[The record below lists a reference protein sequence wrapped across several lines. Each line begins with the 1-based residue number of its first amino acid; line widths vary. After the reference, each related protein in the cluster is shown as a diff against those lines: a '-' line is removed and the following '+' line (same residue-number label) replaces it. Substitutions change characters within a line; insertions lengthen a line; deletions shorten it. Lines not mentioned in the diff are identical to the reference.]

1 MARRTVTDD
10 KWKLVRQERVDVLSF
25 LRELSAEQW
34 ETPSLCEGW
43 KVRDVAIHLLV
54 EEAVSELGLTRTLMK
69 MVRWRFSVDRA
80 NAWWVDRNSDRLT
93 SSIVEG
99 FAKTIDDPG
108 RYSRL
113 LGPEVGL
120 RANVIHHQ
128 DMRRPLGQGRS
139 IPPERLI
146 AVLNAVV
153 TQKGSRNLGSRE
165 RSGSLRL
172 RATDVEWESGD
183 GPEVSGPGEAIL
195 MVLAGRSSAL
205 NELSGEGK
213 DLLAARDQPTL
224 T

>member
-1 MARRTVTDD
+1 MATRTVADD
-10 KWKLVRQERVDVLSF
+10 TWKLVRQERVDVLSF

-34 ETPSLCEGW
+34 ETLSLCEGW

-54 EEAVSELGLTRTLMK
+54 EEAVNELGLTRTLMK
-69 MVRWRFSVDRA
+69 MVRWRFSVHRA
-80 NAWWVDRNSDRLT
+80 NAWWVDRNADRPT

-99 FAKTIDDPG
+99 FAKTIGDAG

-120 RANVIHHQ
+120 RATVIHHQ
-128 DMRRPLGQGRS
+128 DMRRPLGQSRS

-146 AVLNAVV
+146 AVLNAVL

>member
-1 MARRTVTDD
+1 MATRTVADD
-10 KWKLVRQERVDVLSF
+10 TWKLVRQERVDVLSF

-54 EEAVSELGLTRTLMK
+54 EEAVSEFGLTGTLMK

-153 TQKGSRNLGSRE
+153 NQKGSRNLGSRE
-165 RSGSLRL
+165 RSESLRL
-172 RATDVEWESGD
+172 RATDVDWESGD

>member
-1 MARRTVTDD
+1 M
-10 KWKLVRQERVDVLSF
+10 
-25 LRELSAEQW
+25 
-34 ETPSLCEGW
+34 
-43 KVRDVAIHLLV
+43 
-54 EEAVSELGLTRTLMK
+54 
-69 MVRWRFSVDRA
+69 
-80 NAWWVDRNSDRLT
+80 
-93 SSIVEG
+93 EG
-99 FAKTIDDPG
+99 FAKTIGDAG
-108 RYSRL
+108 RYTRL

-120 RANVIHHQ
+120 RATVIHHQ
-128 DMRRPLGQGRS
+128 DMRRPLGQARS

-165 RSGSLRL
+165 RSESLRL
-172 RATDVEWESGD
+172 RATDVDWESGD